1 MNAYRFVIGGI
12 HCMAALFSLIYI
24 SRSRLDPAA
33 ADDAV
38 DAIVETSVAHNAQAD
53 ITGAL
58 VYSGTHFAQVL
69 EGGEPAV
76 RELMVRIE
84 RDPRHQQV
92 TTIDSRIVSA
102 RRFGDWRMA
111 YSGTA
116 TFMQQHLDALLPFEA
131 SASRPDAIE
140 RLYRLMRELAATGGV
155 RQR

>member
-1 MNAYRFVIGGI
+1 MG
-12 HCMAALFSLIYI
+12 ALFSLIYI

-33 ADDAV
+33 ADGAV
-38 DAIVETSVAHNAQAD
+38 DAIVETSIAHNEQAD

-69 EGGEPAV
+69 EGGEAAV
-76 RELMVRIE
+76 RELMARIE
-84 RDPRHQQV
+84 RDVRHAQV
-92 TTIDSRIVSA
+92 TTIDSRVISD

-116 TFMQQHLDALLPFEA
+116 TFMQQHIDALLPFEA
-131 SASRPDAIE
+131 AASRPDAIE
-140 RLYRLMRELAATGGV
+140 RLYQLMRELAATGGI

>member
-1 MNAYRFVIGGI
+1 MG
-12 HCMAALFSLIYI
+12 ALFSLIYI

-33 ADDAV
+33 ADEAI
-38 DAIVETSVAHNAQAD
+38 DAIVATSIAHNEQAD

-58 VYSGTHFAQVL
+58 IYSGSHFAQVL

-76 RELMVRIE
+76 RELMARIE
-84 RDPRHQQV
+84 RDPRHEHV
-92 TTIDSRIVSA
+92 TTIDSRTVSA

-116 TFMQQHLDALLPFEA
+116 TFMQKHIEALLPFEA
-131 SASRPDAIE
+131 AASRRDAIE
-140 RLYRLMRELAATGGV
+140 QLYRLMRELAAAGGI